1 MAIPINETAKIYTTD
16 GLYLLSGR
24 FISKDDEN
32 IHLAV
37 RQNEIL
43 KEGMTVKVVLTS
55 NVFARPTTRR

>member
-43 KEGMTVKVVLTS
+43 KEGMTVKWY
-55 NVFARPTTRR
+55 